1 MFAGINKYKPINRD
15 PFMTYETT
23 LTREKYLKE
32 LIQVES
38 TGTPEQLAVKLNTS
52 VSTVYRMIRTLKSL
66 GEPIDYSK
74 VRQTYYFK

>member
-1 MFAGINKYKPINRD
+1 
-15 PFMTYETT
+15 MTYETT

-52 VSTVYRMIRTLKSL
+52 VSTVYRMIRTLKRI

>member
-1 MFAGINKYKPINRD
+1 MFARINKCKPINRE

-32 LIQVES
+32 LIKQES

-52 VSTVYRMIRTLKSL
+52 VSTVYRMIRTLKRL

-74 VRQTYYFK
+74 VRQTYYYK

>member
-1 MFAGINKYKPINRD
+1 
-15 PFMTYETT
+15 MTYETT